1 MKNILKIG
9 FVLMLCL
16 SLLLVA
22 GCSKESDEKKN
33 QETTNNAEDEMT
45 LPVVSNPEGEAYD
58 DYDVGAE
65 DEPVVEGPD
74 ETNPETEPPVGV
86 DNSNEDE
93 GGDDF
98 EVDFGELAG

>member
-16 SLLLVA
+16 SLLMVV
-22 GCSKESDEKKN
+22 GCSKESDEKS
-33 QETTNNAEDEMT
+33 QETTNNAEGEITM
-45 LPVVSNPEGEAYD
+45 PQFSNPEGDPYD
-58 DYDVGAE
+58 DTDAGAD
-65 DEPVVEGPD
+65 DESDLEGPG
-74 ETNPETEPPVGV
+74 ETTPETEPPVGV
-86 DNSNEDE
+86 DDSNDDE